1 MSQQLLA
8 LGVIGV
14 RLYDCVLTASA
25 QYPEELADAIV
36 DEINNCL
43 AQASLNEKAVLFH
56 ISCDIHEALS
66 KRFDRID
73 GLARRKAV
81 LDLLGVLICRARSI
95 ARLHGH

>member
-25 QYPEELADAIV
+25 THPEDLADAIV

-43 AQASLNEKAVLFH
+43 AHANRSEKAVLFH
-56 ISCDIHEALS
+56 ISCDLHEALS
-66 KRFDRID
+66 KRFDRVD

-81 LDLLGVLICRARSI
+81 LDLMGVLISRARSI